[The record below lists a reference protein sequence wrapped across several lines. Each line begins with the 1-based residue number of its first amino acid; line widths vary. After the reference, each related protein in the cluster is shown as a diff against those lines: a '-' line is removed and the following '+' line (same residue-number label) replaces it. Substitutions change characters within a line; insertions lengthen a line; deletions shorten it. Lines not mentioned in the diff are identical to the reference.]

1 VLWTYMIVSCC
12 RWMVKGVFR
21 LCV

>member
-1 VLWTYMIVSCC
+1 VLWTYMIVSCW